1 MGSFN
6 YSRDFCRKRIVG
18 GQNAP
23 KGAYPWHV
31 LITKSGDITCGGSLL
46 NDRWVLTGTCHPL
59 LTLPNCGSTHF
70 SKEAVVEAFRF
81 SHLQSSSVT

>member
-1 MGSFN
+1 MAFHLRDVCAFIFHLLTVCGDVGSFN
-6 YSRDFCRKRIVG
+6 YSRDICRKRIVG
-18 GQNAP
+18 GQDAD

-59 LTLPNCGSTHF
+59 YIAH
-70 SKEAVVEAFRF
+70 
-81 SHLQSSSVT
+81 